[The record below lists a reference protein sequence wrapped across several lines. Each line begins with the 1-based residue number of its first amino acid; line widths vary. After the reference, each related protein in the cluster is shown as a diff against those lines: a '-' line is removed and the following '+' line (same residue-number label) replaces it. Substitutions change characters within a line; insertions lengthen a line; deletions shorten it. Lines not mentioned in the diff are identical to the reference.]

1 MKLLIL
7 GGTLFVGRA
16 VAEAALER
24 GHELTLFHRGRTN
37 PGLFP
42 DVEHLHGDRDGD
54 LSALEGRSFDAVIDT
69 SGYVPRVVRA
79 SAELLAGSVDRY
91 VFVSTISV
99 YANLSTGPSEESPR
113 HRWDGGTESVVA
125 PLAIGGFA
133 AMRALST
140 RNDDPQAAS
149 RPWDKDRDGFVLGE
163 GSGVLILEE
172 MGIAMGRTSHSPIFN
187 APSSGRIRKCA
198 TFLTRSFSASR

>member
-24 GHELTLFHRGRTN
+24 RHELTLFHRGRTN

-42 DVEHLHGDRDGD
+42 DAEHLHGDRDGD

-79 SAELLAGSVDRY
+79 SAELLADAVEHYTFIS
-91 VFVSTISV
+91 SISV
-99 YANLSTGPSEESPR
+99 YADFSTGPDETAPVQQ
-113 HRWDGGTESVVA
+113 WDSSTEDVSHA
-125 PLAIGGFA
+125 YG
-133 AMRALST
+133 AMK
-140 RNDDPQAAS
+140 AS
-149 RPWDKDRDGFVLGE
+149 CEQPCT
-163 GSGVLILEE
+163 
-172 MGIAMGRTSHSPIFN
+172 TS
-187 APSSGRIRKCA
+187 
-198 TFLTRSFSASR
+198 SASRR